1 MTITLE
7 GLTKQ
12 QYQIAD
18 MIWSCESQEDVDRL
32 IRNLPQAYRQVAVV
46 IHQLMIAAVMDQY
59 MEITEDV
66 KAVIASIS
74 RSYPT
79 VIHGLRC
86 TAHTLGSSAGPSS
99 VRTDTKLGSRSGSG
113 LWWSPSG

>member
-1 MTITLE
+1 VSIQLE

-32 IRNLPQAYRQVAVV
+32 KRNLPAAYRQDAET

-59 MEITEDV
+59 MDV
-66 KAVIASIS
+66 DDYAKAIIDRC
-74 RSYPT
+74 RS
-79 VIHGLRC
+79 
-86 TAHTLGSSAGPSS
+86 S
-99 VRTDTKLGSRSGSG
+99 
-113 LWWSPSG
+113 

>member
-18 MIWSCESQEDVDRL
+18 LLWSCESQEDVTAM
-32 IRNLPQAYRQVAVV
+32 ISALPPSYRQDAVV

-59 MEITEDV
+59 EGVTEDV
-66 KAVIASIS
+66 
-74 RSYPT
+74 
-79 VIHGLRC
+79 
-86 TAHTLGSSAGPSS
+86 
-99 VRTDTKLGSRSGSG
+99 TDLINSCK
-113 LWWSPSG
+113 